1 MAQRNVTQYS
11 SEGVSHSAANT
22 LLVCEASDLGRGF
35 RLEQLYDDAC
45 DVGLALRNP
54 LSGNVTRWSLLT
66 EIRCPRENEVLG
78 WYLVPTPETLHRQPE
93 LRGYQLNILN
103 D

>member
-1 MAQRNVTQYS
+1 MAQREVTAYS
-11 SEGVSHSAANT
+11 SEGISHSAAKT
-22 LLVCEASDLGRGF
+22 LLVCEASDLQLRSF
-35 RLEQLYDDAC
+35 EQLYDDAC